1 MIKKRKKRL
10 LENEGKNE
18 KERIWLWKKVQKD
31 RGKERRKEEKKG
43 KRKKMS
49 ENDELRDK
57 AEREVKTVEAI

>member
-18 KERIWLWKKVQKD
+18 KERIWEWKKVQKN